1 MENMKTFDVDGILL
15 EMVKVEGGVFRKG
28 AQNKDSEAANYDL
41 DSYEEGPVEE
51 VKLDSYYIERYA
63 VTQQLWAALK
73 KMPKDA
79 AYVGDSLP
87 VIWVSY
93 YDVRLFLEALNGKLH
108 RDGQLDEDLVFD
120 LPDEAEWEYAAR
132 GGQKSQ
138 GFMISGGPFIDEV
151 AWYASKTDTEG
162 PQPVALKQPNELGLF
177 DMSGNTDEWTTTSKS
192 GKFSIRGGHWCD
204 EYNNCRI
211 TARKWTSPF
220 TKSNNLGFRLVIHPK
235 R

>member
-51 VKLDSYYIERYA
+51 VRLDSYYIGRYA
-63 VTQQLWAALK
+63 VTQQLWSALK
-73 KMPKDA
+73 KLPKDA
-79 AYVGDSLP
+79 AYAGDSLP

-192 GKFSIRGGHWCD
+192 GKFSIRGGHWSD

-220 TKSNNLGFRLVIHPK
+220 TKSSNLGFRLVIHPK

>member
-1 MENMKTFDVDGILL
+1 MENIKTFDVDGVLL

-51 VKLDSYYIERYA
+51 VRLDSYYIGRYA
-63 VTQQLWAALK
+63 VTQQLWSALK

-108 RDGQLDEDLVFD
+108 RD
-120 LPDEAEWEYAAR
+120 R
-132 GGQKSQ
+132 KS
-138 GFMISGGPFIDEV
+138 V
-151 AWYASKTDTEG
+151 
-162 PQPVALKQPNELGLF
+162 V
-177 DMSGNTDEWTTTSKS
+177 
-192 GKFSIRGGHWCD
+192 
-204 EYNNCRI
+204 
-211 TARKWTSPF
+211 
-220 TKSNNLGFRLVIHPK
+220 
-235 R
+235 